1 MMKAA
6 ISNCIRHDLPYWT
19 LKKRKKNGIDFSVFS
34 SRRLIDFSML
44 KNELNM
50 VVFLLF
56 SIPYGT
62 YDVLIPMSWN
72 LCQYFTLKK

>member
-1 MMKAA
+1 MNFTEEKQ
-6 ISNCIRHDLPYWT
+6 
-19 LKKRKKNGIDFSVFS
+19 NGIDFSVFS

-62 YDVLIPMSWN
+62 YDVLIPMS
-72 LCQYFTLKK
+72 